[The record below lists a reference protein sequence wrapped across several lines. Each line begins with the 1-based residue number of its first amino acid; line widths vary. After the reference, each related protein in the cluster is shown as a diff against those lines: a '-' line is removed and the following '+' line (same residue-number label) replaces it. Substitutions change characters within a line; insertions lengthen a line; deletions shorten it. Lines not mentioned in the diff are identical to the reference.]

1 MPEFITVKAA
11 YGKELL
17 SEKEV
22 LQHYLDGKDFMI
34 LSFSHG
40 AGSYL
45 NILDCERASNP
56 ISLEVRF
63 GKKSQKVTLLDTT
76 NTEVLKGKLEKKQKL
91 GKKKE
96 KEMSNTE
103 KNPESL
109 FNLTPAEAIQKGICI
124 SCEKPIFYCASRKAE
139 KEGHIYSVAGQN
151 EYRMTA
157 FCEYCFDKAFEV
169 PDDYEIDLDQREVEE
184 TNQWENKQ

>member
-11 YGKELL
+11 YGKELN

-34 LSFSHG
+34 ISLHHG

-45 NILDCERASNP
+45 NKQNCENTNLKKP

-76 NTEVLKGKLEKKQKL
+76 NPAGLQKKLDSKIKQSTRKG
-91 GKKKE
+91 
-96 KEMSNTE
+96 
-103 KNPESL
+103 
-109 FNLTPAEAIQKGICI
+109 
-124 SCEKPIFYCASRKAE
+124 R
-139 KEGHIYSVAGQN
+139 
-151 EYRMTA
+151 
-157 FCEYCFDKAFEV
+157 
-169 PDDYEIDLDQREVEE
+169 EI
-184 TNQWENKQ
+184 

>member
-11 YGKELL
+11 YGKELN

-45 NILDCERASNP
+45 NILDCERAAKP

-63 GKKSQKVTLLDTT
+63 GKKSQKLTILDTSDAQ
-76 NTEVLKGKLEKKQKL
+76 VLKGKLERKQL
-91 GKKKE
+91 QGKKKE
-96 KEMSNTE
+96 K
-103 KNPESL
+103 
-109 FNLTPAEAIQKGICI
+109 
-124 SCEKPIFYCASRKAE
+124 
-139 KEGHIYSVAGQN
+139 
-151 EYRMTA
+151 
-157 FCEYCFDKAFEV
+157 
-169 PDDYEIDLDQREVEE
+169 
-184 TNQWENKQ
+184 

>member
-11 YGKELL
+11 YGKELN

-34 LSFSHG
+34 LSLHHG

-45 NILDCERASNP
+45 NCMDCERAKKP

-76 NTEVLKGKLEKKQKL
+76 NPQGLQKKLDAKVRQANHKGK
-91 GKKKE
+91 
-96 KEMSNTE
+96 
-103 KNPESL
+103 
-109 FNLTPAEAIQKGICI
+109 
-124 SCEKPIFYCASRKAE
+124 
-139 KEGHIYSVAGQN
+139 
-151 EYRMTA
+151 
-157 FCEYCFDKAFEV
+157 EV
-169 PDDYEIDLDQREVEE
+169 
-184 TNQWENKQ
+184 

>member
-1 MPEFITVKAA
+1 MPEYITVKAA

-34 LSFSHG
+34 LSFFHG

-45 NILDCERASNP
+45 NILDCERASKP

-76 NTEVLKGKLEKKQKL
+76 QPQVLRKKLEGKLRQ
-91 GKKKE
+91 
-96 KEMSNTE
+96 
-103 KNPESL
+103 
-109 FNLTPAEAIQKGICI
+109 
-124 SCEKPIFYCASRKAE
+124 ASRKG
-139 KEGHIYSVAGQN
+139 KEI
-151 EYRMTA
+151 
-157 FCEYCFDKAFEV
+157 
-169 PDDYEIDLDQREVEE
+169 
-184 TNQWENKQ
+184 

>member
-22 LQHYLDGKDFMI
+22 IQHYLEGKDFMI
-34 LSFSHG
+34 LSFCHG

-45 NILDCERASNP
+45 NILDCERASKP

-63 GKKSQKVTLLDTT
+63 GKKSQKVTLLDTS
-76 NTEVLKGKLEKKQKL
+76 NVEVLKGKLERKQSQ

-96 KEMSNTE
+96 K
-103 KNPESL
+103 
-109 FNLTPAEAIQKGICI
+109 
-124 SCEKPIFYCASRKAE
+124 
-139 KEGHIYSVAGQN
+139 
-151 EYRMTA
+151 
-157 FCEYCFDKAFEV
+157 
-169 PDDYEIDLDQREVEE
+169 
-184 TNQWENKQ
+184 